1 MRITQRDVE
10 CGGGVCGCVSPT
22 RLHTRIVRI
31 PHTALT
37 SFVSCGVIKIL
48 KFRKYASD
56 CLRKF
61 VFERRRFRQFLSS
74 LAEWCATFKEKGE
87 EDGRRS

>member
-1 MRITQRDVE
+1 MK
-10 CGGGVCGCVSPT
+10 
-22 RLHTRIVRI
+22 
-31 PHTALT
+31 
-37 SFVSCGVIKIL
+37 KINAAKIHFFDMVNQNDKIFFTEVFFTINCWFL
-48 KFRKYASD
+48 LEFRKYALD